1 MTKTTNNEL
10 TLDELIKRLEQLPQ
24 LPAMNI
30 RELFNLRGY
39 CCTALKAIEQR
50 IIEGYELLDTL
61 IALYANAKLLAE
73 QEKRNKNLPLD
84 EIVER
89 LDQLRQLAA
98 SNLHE
103 LFDLRTDLLCTLETS
118 EHRISEDYGL
128 LDKVTALYAN
138 VKLLAEQKGKNEN

>member
-1 MTKTTNNEL
+1 MTKTINNDL

-24 LPAMNI
+24 LPAVNI
-30 RELFNLRGY
+30 RELFNLRAY
-39 CCTALKAIEQR
+39 CCTALEAIEQR

-61 IALYANAKLLAE
+61 TALCANAKLLAE

-84 EIVER
+84 ELVER

-98 SNLHE
+98 SKLNE
-103 LFDLRTDLLCTLETS
+103 LFDLRTDLLCILEGT

-128 LDKVTALYAN
+128 LDKVTALCAN
-138 VKLLAEQKGKNEN
+138 AKLLAEQKGKNEN